1 MAIAT
6 SRAHWDNAVV
16 GYYSGSQSCLVRKG
30 WNLAVSG
37 TRLGKHLRRGKGS
50 HSVRSSGYTIRMV
63 KRIEILGTV
72 ESLHAGVRVPMF
84 AAAVAAGFPSPAD
97 DYVERALDLNEH
109 LIEHPAATYCVRAS
123 GNSMVGTGIHDG
135 DLLIVDRAIEPRDG
149 SIAIAVIDGELTVK
163 RIRRHGERL
172 LLVPANSDYPY
183 VIISAVP

>member
-1 MAIAT
+1 
-6 SRAHWDNAVV
+6 
-16 GYYSGSQSCLVRKG
+16 
-30 WNLAVSG
+30 
-37 TRLGKHLRRGKGS
+37 
-50 HSVRSSGYTIRMV
+50 
-63 KRIEILGTV
+63 
-72 ESLHAGVRVPMF
+72 MF